1 MADVPLSVG
10 LVLSDADVKKVSS
23 QITTDLSGVGAKIG
37 PNIGKGLATGLT
49 GAVRSLI
56 GPIGATLAAA
66 FTFKKIISEASE
78 FEAQVNRLNGA
89 LRSAGSFS
97 KQASDQFIDFAS
109 QIQKTTT
116 FGDGLTLELSA
127 LALNFAKTNDQ
138 AIALTKAA
146 LDLSVATGQDANTS
160 LRQLGATFDG
170 TTGKLSKLVPELKTL
185 TAEQLKA
192 GAAIDIVAK
201 RFEGAAENEVNTF
214 SGATTQLTNNV
225 GDLAKQLG
233 FLVTQNSATNNS
245 IKATSTFFG
254 ELASSV
260 ESFRNRGIPSI
271 QNFDDKIKDVN
282 LRVQELGRRIDDFK
296 TKVGEGSLNTPFAKS
311 LTIGLSDARAELE
324 RLERDQE
331 RFIQRQ
337 QSRNQGGPESKKPV
351 ESSFTAEEQS
361 ARSAQAKS
369 FSDAL
374 ASQQLAALDN
384 QKKFNETFLQGE
396 ALRDANRLVLS
407 EQTSLLVQQ
416 QDQRIADVRKNLL
429 ETGIISQQQFSEFQQ
444 TTIQETGNRIALLND
459 ELRLS
464 EIEKTSGF
472 IDGLGARIQALVPSI
487 QEVGKAS
494 TQSLV
499 GGFVK
504 GFSAVGG
511 ALAKGE
517 NAFEA
522 FGGAVLG
529 ALGDI
534 ATQWGQYYL
543 LTGLAGQFV
552 PGLQVTAG
560 AIPLGIALLALGGFL
575 QAKAGGAQSKPSSVG
590 SGGFSGASA
599 QTEQPQFNEDQLAS
613 RESRVTVN
621 IQGDV
626 LDSQGSALRIVELI
640 REATD
645 NQGAELRF
653 A

>member
-1 MADVPLSVG
+1 MADTNVTVG
-10 LVLSDADVKKVSS
+10 LTLQDADVKKISG
-23 QITTDLSGVGAKIG
+23 QISNNLAGIGAKIG
-37 PNIGKGLATGLT
+37 PKIGSGLAEGLL
-49 GAVRSLI
+49 GSVSSLI
-56 GPIGATLAAA
+56 GPLGAA
-66 FTFKKIISEASE
+66 FSSAFAFKKIISEASE
-78 FEAQVNRLNGA
+78 FEAQVNRLNSS
-89 LRSAGSFS
+89 LRLAGSFS
-97 KQASDQFIDFAS
+97 QQASQDFLNFAS
-109 QIQKTTT
+109 EIQRTTT
-116 FGDGLTLELSA
+116 FGDGLTLELSS
-127 LALNFAKTNDQ
+127 LALNFAKTNEQ
-138 AIALTKAA
+138 AKDLTRAA
-146 LDLSVATGQDANTS
+146 LDLSVATGQDANS
-160 LRQLGATFDG
+160 ALRQLGATFDG
-170 TTGKLSKLVPELKTL
+170 TAGRLSKLVPELKNL
-185 TAEQLKA
+185 TAEQLKS
-192 GAAIDIVAK
+192 GDAIDLVAK
-201 RFEGAAENEVNTF
+201 RFAGAAKDEVNTF
-214 SGATTQLTNNV
+214 SGAVKQLNNNI
-225 GDLAKQLG
+225 GDLAKQFGLI
-233 FLVTQNSATNNS
+233 VTES
-245 IKATSTFFG
+245 KST
-254 ELASSV
+254 
-260 ESFRNRGIPSI
+260 
-271 QNFDDKIKDVN
+271 
-282 LRVQELGRRIDDFK
+282 
-296 TKVGEGSLNTPFAKS
+296 GSLIQA
-311 LTIGLSDARAELE
+311 LSNGFARAAETVDLFRRRNENSVDIFNVKLKEANVSLVRAEGLLQQVKDAGGNLNLGGFNLSAANAAKNVDEL
-324 RLERDQE
+324 RLK
-331 RFIQRQ
+331 IQLLEEDRRRAAATVPGPSG
-337 QSRNQGGPESKKPV
+337 QSNNAP
-351 ESSFTAEEQS
+351 SFTAEEQS

-396 ALRDANRLVLS
+396 ALRDANRLVLAD
-407 EQTSLLVQQ
+407 QTSLLVQQ

-464 EIEKTSGF
+464 ELEKTSGF

-487 QEVGKAS
+487 QDVGKAS

-543 LTGLAGQFV
+543 LTGLASQFV
-552 PGLQVTAG
+552 PGMQAITG

-590 SGGFSGASA
+590 SGGFSGAST